1 MDAAE
6 SEAVEGWTDADIAIE
21 CLTFLGAGSDTTAV
35 TLTFATYSLA
45 VNPEVQERLA
55 NEIHD
60 YFEKN
65 AVSKDI
71 GTCACVRLCVCVH
84 VCVCVYVCVCVHACM
99 HACVCV
105 RTCML
110 NRCIY
115 LTRQLNQRMQ
125 FAMINSMNVRP
136 AQST

>member
-71 GTCACVRLCVCVH
+71 DTCACVCVCVWVGVGVH
-84 VCVCVYVCVCVHACM
+84 AYVHACM
-99 HACVCV
+99 CVRACVCV
-105 RTCML
+105 CMCIL

-115 LTRQLNQRMQ
+115 LTRELNQTMQ
-125 FAMINSMNVRP
+125 LAVINSMIVRP
-136 AQST
+136 AHSV